1 MNTADRTFTTDK
13 INWVKFSGAE
23 WAPDSKGFYY
33 SAYDAPEKGVFSSQ
47 NQFQK
52 VYYHRLGTPQSAD
65 KLIYMD
71 AEHPLRYFSAW
82 PSKDGK
88 WLFIS
93 ASEGTS
99 GTEILYKKVSEPKFR
114 TLLPGFDADYALVE
128 CRDDRLYYITNKDAA
143 NNALMKVDL
152 NDPSSITAVIP
163 ENEKACSKM

>member
-1 MNTADRTFTTDK
+1 M
-13 INWVKFSGAE
+13 
-23 WAPDSKGFYY
+23 
-33 SAYDAPEKGVFSSQ
+33 FSSQ

-65 KLIYMD
+65 KLIYKD

-114 TLLPGFDADYALVE
+114 TLLPGFEADYALVE
-128 CRDDRLYYITNKDAA
+128 CRDDQLYYITNKDAS
-143 NNALMKVDL
+143 NYALMKVDL
-152 NDPSSITAVIP
+152 NAPSGVTAVIP
-163 ENEKACSKM
+163 EMKRACSKM

>member
-93 ASEGTS
+93 ASR
-99 GTEILYKKVSEPKFR
+99 VRREPRYSIRKFPSR
-114 TLLPGFDADYALVE
+114 NSVRC
-128 CRDDRLYYITNKDAA
+128 CRASMPITR
-143 NNALMKVDL
+143 
-152 NDPSSITAVIP
+152 S
-163 ENEKACSKM
+163 